1 MYQVLKQISFCYGHR
16 LINYNGKCRHLHG
29 HNGIA
34 EIVLETEELNA
45 CGMVVD
51 FFDIKQK
58 ISSWIDLNL
67 DHRTI
72 LCKTDPLADML
83 KQNNEPV
90 YLTDEN
96 PTAEVIAKEIYNTAL
111 SLNFPIVEVR
121 LWESPTSC
129 AIYKR

>member
-16 LINYNGKCRHLHG
+16 LVNYSGKCRHLHG

-58 ISSWIDLNL
+58 VSSWIDLNL

-72 LCKTDPLADML
+72 LCKTDPLAEML
-83 KQNNEPV
+83 IQNNEPV